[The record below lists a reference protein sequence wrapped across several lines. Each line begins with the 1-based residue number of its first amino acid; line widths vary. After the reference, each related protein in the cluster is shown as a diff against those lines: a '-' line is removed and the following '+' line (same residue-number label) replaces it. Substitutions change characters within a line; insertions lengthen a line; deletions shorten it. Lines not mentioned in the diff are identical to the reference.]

1 MKPLVVL
8 GWVLLVVESLFVA
21 SLLIARNAGDDAAG
35 RGLGTIY
42 GLVLGGLL
50 AAAAAAFIWG
60 QRGGP
65 RVAFFL
71 GLGALA
77 VPLVF
82 LVVSLGGR
90 RLGELDR
97 ALGRARGVRFAD
109 ARVNRAAEA
118 VIAGDTSALQARLA
132 EGGLDFTAR
141 NGDGR
146 TLLGLAVERATDW
159 GAVPAALA
167 SVRVLLEAG
176 VPPAQDAL
184 APARTPAEP
193 DGHLLTTWVFHRSPA
208 APQVLDLLLQ
218 HGGEKNPVDASGQPM
233 LMSTEMTLPFLEV
246 LARHGADLAVLDT
259 TRTDRPA
266 YTGPMTAAVFGNWDQ
281 VLFYL
286 DHGLDAAYTAPDG
299 VSLRTLVAEK
309 DKEGVRDAAFLE
321 VKRRLSR

>member
-8 GWVLLVVESLFVA
+8 GWILLGLETLLVLAMLVS
-21 SLLIARNAGDDAAG
+21 RNAGDDAAG

-42 GLVLGGLL
+42 GLVLGGIL
-50 AAAAAAFIWG
+50 AVAAAAFIWG

-65 RVAFFL
+65 RIAFVL
-71 GLGALA
+71 GLGAMAL
-77 VPLVF
+77 PLVF
-82 LVVSLGGR
+82 LAVSVGGR

-118 VIAGDTSALQARLA
+118 VIAGDTSGLEARLA

-159 GAVPAALA
+159 DAAPGALA
-167 SVRVLLEAG
+167 SVRVLLNAG

-208 APQVLDLLLQ
+208 SAQVLDLLLQ
-218 HGGEKNPVDASGQPM
+218 HGGEVNPVDADGQPM

-246 LARHGADLAVLDT
+246 LARHGANLAILDT
-259 TRTDRPA
+259 TRADRPT
-266 YTGPMTAAVFGNWDQ
+266 YNGPMTAAVFGNWDQ

-286 DHGLDAAYTAPDG
+286 DHGLDPGYTAPDG
-299 VSLRTLVAEK
+299 ANLRSLVAEK
-309 DKEGVRDAAFLE
+309 DREGVQDTVFLE
-321 VKRRLSR
+321 VKRRLGH

>member
-8 GWVLLVVESLFVA
+8 GWILLLVESLFVA
-21 SLLIARNAGDDAAG
+21 AMLVSRNAGDDAAG

-42 GLVLGGLL
+42 GLVLGVILM
-50 AAAAAAFIWG
+50 AAAGGFIWG

-65 RVAFFL
+65 RAAFFL
-71 GLGALA
+71 GLGAMA

-82 LVVSLGGR
+82 LVISVGGR

-109 ARVNRAAEA
+109 ARINRAAEA
-118 VIAGDTSALQARLA
+118 VVAGDTTALQARLA
-132 EGGLDFTAR
+132 EGGLDFAAR

-159 GAVPAALA
+159 GAPPGALA
-167 SVRVLLEAG
+167 CVRLLLEAG

-184 APARTPAEP
+184 APTPTPAEP

-208 APQVLDLLLQ
+208 SAQVLDLLLQ
-218 HGGEKNPVDASGQPM
+218 HGGEPDPVDARGQPM

-246 LARHGADLAVLDT
+246 LARHGANLAVLDT
-259 TRTDRPA
+259 TRPDRPA
-266 YTGPMTAAVFGNWDQ
+266 YNGPMTAAVFGNWDQ

-286 DHGLDAAYTAPDG
+286 DHGLEAGYTAPDG
-299 VSLRTLVAEK
+299 VNLRTIVAEK
-309 DKEGVRDAAFLE
+309 DREGVQDAAFLE